1 MDLTKD
7 PFFVKVL
14 KDLSKLRNLS
24 LLKAVYMYPQISLFL
39 FRKVCIYF
47 QYFVSNFLI
56 QKLIKVREKKK
67 DNIWVL

>member
-14 KDLSKLRNLS
+14 NDLSKLRNLS
-24 LLKAVYMYPQISLFL
+24 LLKSVYMYPQISLFL

-67 DNIWVL
+67 DNL